1 MDYISE
7 SVANYVLSED
17 IEPIN
22 INQEFIQFR
31 EKLEKELSFSK
42 KKIQKLEH
50 EIFIENERSIY
61 LDSKIKE
68 INELLKPIPPK
79 STEVIIIESE
89 TRESETS
96 RPDASSISPEFI
108 TAIIKLLTKE
118 GPIQLSNIPHKLPS
132 NILPPKGIKG
142 LFSKWMEQVPNI
154 HIDIQNNTDSK
165 GGHRQLRIYSIKQ
178 VEKESTKVCFQKA
191 RGKPCKKLNDKGLC
205 KYCN

>member
-68 INELLKPIPPK
+68 INELLKPIPQKIIDVPEKEK
-79 STEVIIIESE
+79 SDS
-89 TRESETS
+89 
-96 RPDASSISPEFI
+96 PSISAEFI
-108 TAIIKLLTKE
+108 TAIIVLLTRE
-118 GPIQLSNIPHKLPS
+118 GPTQLSNIPHKLPQ
-132 NILPPKGIKG
+132 NVLPPKGVKG
-142 LFSKWMEQVPNI
+142 LFTKWMEQVPNLQ
-154 HIDIQNNTDSK
+154 IDIQNDTDSK
-165 GGHRQLRIYSIKQ
+165 GGRRQLRIYSIKQ

>member
-31 EKLEKELSFSK
+31 EKLERELSFSK

-68 INELLKPIPPK
+68 INELLKPIPQK
-79 STEVIIIESE
+79 SIDVPEKEKSDL
-89 TRESETS
+89 
-96 RPDASSISPEFI
+96 PSISAEFI
-108 TAIIKLLTKE
+108 TAIIVLLTRE
-118 GPIQLSNIPHKLPS
+118 GPTQLSNIPHKLPQ
-132 NILPPKGIKG
+132 NVLPPKGVKG
-142 LFSKWMEQVPNI
+142 LFTKWMEQVPNLQ
-154 HIDIQNNTDSK
+154 IDIQNDTDSK
-165 GGHRQLRIYSIKQ
+165 GGRRQLRIYSIKQ